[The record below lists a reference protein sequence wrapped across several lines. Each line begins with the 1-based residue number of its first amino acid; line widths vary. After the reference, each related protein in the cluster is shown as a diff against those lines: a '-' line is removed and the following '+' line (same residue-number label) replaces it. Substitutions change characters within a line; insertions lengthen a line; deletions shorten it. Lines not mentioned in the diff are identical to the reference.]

1 MGKIESL
8 ALKLGTLME
17 EEVPYIKTELECV
30 DAEVQELKLLFNEAF
45 RSLSVILAPSS
56 WRARPPPPRRGASS
70 HRRAPSPDPT
80 SRGPDPT
87 LRGQRERAASR
98 TKNA

>member
-8 ALKLGTLME
+8 ALKLGTLM

-45 RSLSVILAPSS
+45 PASSRPLSGILQDDASAAGSSAASTPRGKQPSPGSLSGS
-56 WRARPPPPRRGASS
+56 
-70 HRRAPSPDPT
+70 D
-80 SRGPDPT
+80 
-87 LRGQRERAASR
+87 
-98 TKNA
+98 